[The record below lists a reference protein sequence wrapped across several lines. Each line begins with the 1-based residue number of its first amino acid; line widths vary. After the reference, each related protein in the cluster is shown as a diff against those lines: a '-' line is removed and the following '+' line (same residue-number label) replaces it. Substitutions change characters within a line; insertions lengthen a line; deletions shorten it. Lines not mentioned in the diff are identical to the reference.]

1 MMKKVL
7 LVSAVLVMLLALS
20 ATAANKIAYQ
30 GSKEVTI
37 NLSNDETIAAVA
49 MALSFGKPGEDV
61 FCKSVDFAGSRVDY
75 INNDQKTSGIKQA
88 TIDNVNKTI
97 LLLVIPFSEKRISAG
112 SGSIAKLNF
121 EGSVSPKLS
130 SAVIKRKDGEISLEG
145 IALLGEKSNKINFS
159 TSSIPVLPSNFT
171 LSQNY
176 PNPFNPETNISYTL
190 PEAAN
195 VRLVIFNILGQKVKT
210 LVNEKQSAGYQ
221 TVKWDGTD
229 DIGNHV
235 GSGIYFYKITAG
247 NYSDSKKMTLI
258 K

>member
-130 SAVIKRKDGEISLEG
+130 SAVIKRQDGEISLEG

-159 TSSIPVLPSNFT
+159 TSSTPVLPSNFS

-210 LVNEKQSAGYQ
+210 LVNEKQAAGYQ

-247 NYSDSKKMTLI
+247 NYSDSKKMTLL